1 MIYFCCNPSEWFGY
15 KDDENLKYRNY
26 LPESDF
32 RQISAGETILDI
44 WNNIPTPLVPKLQS
58 VTVNPK
64 TTALLI
70 LDMQNSICK
79 SPRCIETIPNINNLL
94 TTARK
99 NNMLIIYSLTNVG
112 TTSDIFNSLTP
123 TKKDPIVKSYVDKFY
138 RTDLEALLNAK
149 GIKTV
154 IITGYAANGAVLH
167 TATGAAFRCY
177 SVILPVDCI
186 SAQDPYAEQ
195 YTLWHM
201 LYSPG
206 TKGHVTLTR
215 SRSISF

>member
-1 MIYFCCNPSEWFGY
+1 MIYFCYNPSEWLGY
-15 KDDENLKYRNY
+15 KNDENLKYRNY
-26 LPESDF
+26 LSDSDF
-32 RQISAGETILDI
+32 RQISANETIIDI
-44 WNNIPTPLVPKLQS
+44 WNSVPTPSVPKLQS

-70 LDMQNSICK
+70 LDMENSICK
-79 SPRCIETIPNINNLL
+79 SPRCIATLPNINNLL

-99 NNMLIIYSLTNVG
+99 NNMLIIYSLTHIG
-112 TTSDIFNSLTP
+112 TESDIFNTLAP
-123 TKKDPIVKSYVDKFY
+123 TKNEPIVKSYVDKFY
-138 RTDLEALLNAK
+138 RTDLQALLSSY

-167 TATGAAFRCY
+167 TATGAAFRGY

-195 YTLWHM
+195 YTVWHL

-206 TKGHVTLTR
+206 AKSHVTLTKTNL
-215 SRSISF
+215 ISF